1 VASFARHHQRQ
12 ARFNAVSVQ
21 NYIQDAEITISF
33 VDEIRNRANY
43 SFDLGEDQT
52 MKTTFSSLVKLVPA
66 LALAAMLTA
75 GVTGQ
80 VVAQDPA
87 APAPAAD
94 AAAPAADPAAAPAM
108 DPAAA
113 PPADGSVPAAPAATD
128 ANSNMEEVVN
138 PYGISNMWAQGD
150 FLSHST
156 VVVLSI
162 MAIGTWYILIMRFF
176 DQTILLR
183 QATAAQKS
191 FWAAGSLKEG
201 MAKLEAN
208 SAFRTIVDDGLK
220 ATEHHE
226 GKLTDTVDLNEWVTL
241 SLARSTDAINARLQ
255 GGLSFL
261 ASVGSTAPFVGLLG
275 TVWGI
280 YHALVAIGIAGQASI
295 DKIAGPVGEALIMT
309 AFGLIVAVPA
319 VLGYNYLI
327 RRNKVALERVRNFA
341 ADIHAVLLSGA
352 RSAAPARARA

>member
-1 VASFARHHQRQ
+1 
-12 ARFNAVSVQ
+12 
-21 NYIQDAEITISF
+21 
-33 VDEIRNRANY
+33 
-43 SFDLGEDQT
+43 
-52 MKTTFSSLVKLVPA
+52 MKMTFSSIVKLVPA
-66 LALAAMLTA
+66 LALAAVLT
-75 GVTGQ
+75 TGT
-80 VVAQDPA
+80 VGKVFAQDAA

-94 AAAPAADPAAAPAM
+94 AAAPAPAADPNAAPA
-108 DPAAA
+108 
-113 PPADGSVPAAPAATD
+113 ADPAAPAAPAA
-128 ANSNMEEVVN
+128 ANNSTQEEVKN
-138 PYGISNMWAQGD
+138 PYGLDNLWASGD
-150 FLSHST
+150 FLSHAT
-156 VVVLSI
+156 IIILSI
-162 MAIGTWYILIMRFF
+162 MAIGTWYILIMRLV

-183 QATAAQKS
+183 QAATAQKS

-201 MAKLEAN
+201 LAKLEAN

-226 GKLTDTVDLNEWVTL
+226 GKLTDAVDLNEWVTL
-241 SLARSTDAINARLQ
+241 SLARSTDAVNARLQ

-280 YHALVAIGIAGQASI
+280 YHALIAIGIAGQASI

-319 VLGYNYLI
+319 VLGYNWLV

-341 ADIHAVLLSGA
+341 ADIHAVLLSSA

>member
-1 VASFARHHQRQ
+1 
-12 ARFNAVSVQ
+12 
-21 NYIQDAEITISF
+21 
-33 VDEIRNRANY
+33 
-43 SFDLGEDQT
+43 
-52 MKTTFSSLVKLVPA
+52 MKMTFSSIVKMVPA
-66 LALAAMLTA
+66 LALAAVLTT
-75 GVTGQ
+75 GVVGK
-80 VVAQDPA
+80 VVAQDAAAPA
-87 APAPAAD
+87 APAADASAPAPAAD
-94 AAAPAADPAAAPAM
+94 PNAAPAAADPSA
-108 DPAAA
+108 
-113 PPADGSVPAAPAATD
+113 PAAPAAP
-128 ANSNMEEVVN
+128 ASGSGQEQVEN
-138 PYGISNMWAQGD
+138 PYGLSNLWESGD

-162 MAIGTWYILIMRFF
+162 MAIGTWYILIMRLV
-176 DQTILLR
+176 DQTILMR
-183 QATAAQKS
+183 QAATAQKS

-241 SLARSTDAINARLQ
+241 SLARSTDAVNARLQ

-280 YHALVAIGIAGQASI
+280 YHALIAIGIAGQASI

-319 VLGYNYLI
+319 VLGYNWLV
-327 RRNKVALERVRNFA
+327 RRNKVAIERVRNFA

>member
-1 VASFARHHQRQ
+1 
-12 ARFNAVSVQ
+12 
-21 NYIQDAEITISF
+21 
-33 VDEIRNRANY
+33 
-43 SFDLGEDQT
+43 
-52 MKTTFSSLVKLVPA
+52 MKTTFSSIAKLVPA

-75 GVTGQ
+75 GMAAK
-80 VVAQDPA
+80 VVAQ
-87 APAPAAD
+87 D
-94 AAAPAADPAAAPAM
+94 AAAPAAAPADAAAAPAAA
-108 DPAAA
+108 DPNAAPAADPSA
-113 PPADGSVPAAPAATD
+113 PAAPAARAAGAD
-128 ANSNMEEVVN
+128 SGKEEVKN
-138 PYGISNMWAQGD
+138 PYGIDSLWATGD

-156 VVVLSI
+156 IIILSI
-162 MAIGTWYILIMRFF
+162 MAIGTWYILIMRLV

-183 QATAAQKS
+183 QATTAQKS

-226 GKLTDTVDLNEWVTL
+226 GKLTDAVDLNEWVTL
-241 SLARSTDAINARLQ
+241 SLARSTDAVNARLQ

-280 YHALVAIGIAGQASI
+280 YHALIAIGIAGQASI

-319 VLGYNYLI
+319 VLGYNWLV
-327 RRNKVALERVRNFA
+327 RRNKIALERVRNFA
-341 ADIHAVLLSGA
+341 ADIHAVLLSSA

>member
-1 VASFARHHQRQ
+1 
-12 ARFNAVSVQ
+12 
-21 NYIQDAEITISF
+21 
-33 VDEIRNRANY
+33 
-43 SFDLGEDQT
+43 
-52 MKTTFSSLVKLVPA
+52 MKMTFSSILKLVPA
-66 LALAAMLTA
+66 LALAAVLT
-75 GVTGQ
+75 TGTVGK
-80 VVAQDPA
+80 VVAQDAPA
-87 APAPAAD
+87 AAPAAD
-94 AAAPAADPAAAPAM
+94 AAAAPAADPAAAPA
-108 DPAAA
+108 A
-113 PPADGSVPAAPAATD
+113 PAAPAANSD
-128 ANSNMEEVVN
+128 ATHEEVKN
-138 PYGISNMWAQGD
+138 PYGLDNLWASGD
-150 FLSHST
+150 FLSHAT
-156 VVVLSI
+156 IIILSI
-162 MAIGTWYILIMRFF
+162 MAIGTWYILIMRLV

-183 QATAAQKS
+183 QAATAQKS

-201 MAKLEAN
+201 LAKLEAN

-241 SLARSTDAINARLQ
+241 SLARSTDAVNARLQ

-280 YHALVAIGIAGQASI
+280 YHALIAIGIAGQASI

-319 VLGYNYLI
+319 VLGYNWLV
-327 RRNKVALERVRNFA
+327 RRNKVAIERVRNFA

>member
-1 VASFARHHQRQ
+1 
-12 ARFNAVSVQ
+12 
-21 NYIQDAEITISF
+21 
-33 VDEIRNRANY
+33 
-43 SFDLGEDQT
+43 
-52 MKTTFSSLVKLVPA
+52 MKMTFSSILKLVPA
-66 LALAAMLTA
+66 LALAVVLT
-75 GVTGQ
+75 TGT
-80 VVAQDPA
+80 VGKVIAQDAPA
-87 APAPAAD
+87 AAPAAD
-94 AAAPAADPAAAPAM
+94 ASAPAPAADPAAAPA
-108 DPAAA
+108 DPSA
-113 PPADGSVPAAPAATD
+113 PAAPAASST
-128 ANSNMEEVVN
+128 ATQEEVKN
-138 PYGISNMWAQGD
+138 PYGLDNLWASGD
-150 FLSHST
+150 FLSHAT
-156 VVVLSI
+156 IIILSI
-162 MAIGTWYILIMRFF
+162 MAIGTWYILIMRLV

-183 QATAAQKS
+183 QAATAQKS

-201 MAKLEAN
+201 LAKLEAN

-280 YHALVAIGIAGQASI
+280 YHALIAIGIAGQASI

-319 VLGYNYLI
+319 VLGYNWLV